1 MTTTRTEHTMSD
13 ADELRSRATISVPR
27 YAQIMGVSRATA
39 YTLVE
44 RGDVQ
49 SIRVGKRVVVPT
61 APLRALLG
69 IED

>member
-1 MTTTRTEHTMSD
+1 MSD